1 MASQS
6 QSKGS
11 QIRKGLETLPHGDSV
26 GTDSTAVNVTLS
38 KREENEIKLEQKHP
52 RYESEH

>member
-11 QIRKGLETLPHGDSV
+11 QIRKSLEILPHGDSI
-26 GTDSTAVNVTLS
+26 GTDSTAVHVTLS
-38 KREENEIKLEQKHP
+38 KREETKIELEQKHP
-52 RYESEH
+52 RY